1 MKRWEIINHL
11 ITKNDYKNYLE
22 IGSGDNE
29 NFNKIIINNK
39 ISVDPNPNSKAI
51 FKLTSDDFFKQN
63 NTFFDIIFI
72 DGLHLYN
79 QAKNDLVNSLKII
92 NTNGIVVMHDCN
104 PTTYEMQRVDT
115 TISGEWTGDVW
126 KVIVDL
132 KSTRPDLN
140 ICVVDTDYG
149 CGVIKFGSQE
159 LIQTNEEL
167 SYDVLNNNRKQLLK
181 LISVD
186 EFIKYN

>member
-79 QAKNDLVNSLKII
+79 QAKNDLVNSL
-92 NTNGIVVMHDCN
+92 N
-104 PTTYEMQRVDT
+104 
-115 TISGEWTGDVW
+115 S
-126 KVIVDL
+126 
-132 KSTRPDLN
+132 STVSL
-140 ICVVDTDYG
+140 
-149 CGVIKFGSQE
+149 
-159 LIQTNEEL
+159 
-167 SYDVLNNNRKQLLK
+167 VLAC
-181 LISVD
+181 
-186 EFIKYN
+186 F